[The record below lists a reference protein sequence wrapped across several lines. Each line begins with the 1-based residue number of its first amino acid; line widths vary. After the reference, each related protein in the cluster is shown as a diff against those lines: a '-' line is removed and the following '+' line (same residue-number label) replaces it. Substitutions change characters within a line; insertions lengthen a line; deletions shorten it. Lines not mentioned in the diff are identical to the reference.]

1 MRTILDCLPVRVG
14 NAAPWWAS
22 TRERERANV
31 SVCIGVGS
39 CSRVRST
46 CEGEAFSVVSMS
58 SEADMLVPATPPSAD
73 EASIGKHM
81 ATVWLY
87 TRCLFF
93 SQSCSACTRALACS
107 HLRSCC
113 FFQNVCAVSPSSLC
127 VSSTD
132 RVPVVAASAA
142 RSVLA
147 ALMRRLPWPLRP
159 PPSPTGEAA
168 PRAPTSRQRRW
179 RSSAAPCGRSH
190 HPRRHSD
197 RGART
202 SSSPYGVG

>member
-1 MRTILDCLPVRVG
+1 
-14 NAAPWWAS
+14 
-22 TRERERANV
+22 
-31 SVCIGVGS
+31 
-39 CSRVRST
+39 
-46 CEGEAFSVVSMS
+46 MS

-73 EASIGKHM
+73 EASVGKHM

-147 ALMRRLPWPLRP
+147 ALMRRVPWPLRP
-159 PPSPTGEAA
+159 APSPTA
-168 PRAPTSRQRRW
+168 RSSTS
-179 RSSAAPCGRSH
+179 STNKSAAPLAVERSAMWKVA
-190 HPRRHSD
+190 PPKTPSRSRS
-197 RGART
+197 T
-202 SSSPYGVG
+202 NE